1 MTQPGHTVDRKWT
14 CNLAQAL
21 SIWDLP
27 PPPEYSQNGAKAVTE
42 TGLEPAGHICAV
54 YAGAYGGSFSVLS
67 YVCRPLPGRRNCFR
81 RAAGWAGMACAVAK
95 WVCCGCDHSG

>member
-42 TGLEPAGHICAV
+42 TGLEPAGHMALAQCMLALM
-54 YAGAYGGSFSVLS
+54 GALS
-67 YVCRPLPGRRNCFR
+67 R
-81 RAAGWAGMACAVAK
+81 
-95 WVCCGCDHSG
+95 S